1 MNNIIVKD
9 NGDAIGFY
17 TDLTRENKTNAKQ
30 FIDENNWEETE
41 TCIEIQRELDN
52 YYDDDGLLV
61 ISENNGMGWTVKKY
75 KGEE

>member
-30 FIDENNWEETE
+30 FIDENNWEEAE

-61 ISENNGMGWTVKKY
+61 ISENNGMGWNVKKY